1 MYCILPC
8 TWIGWLTSRKR
19 ALYPFALFISI
30 FKNHFFYILNKTS
43 AGFGCCLSINF
54 WMSCCDFS
62 QQKILWV
69 PTCILFV
76 EKIHPIT
83 QLTHQVKVCITAIGK
98 DFSFKMVN
106 MPQQRGLLSSS
117 ASSELQHLL
126 QRGGYSDWLLD
137 HLHQN
142 HLGVLKG
149 CSQDQLQ
156 PHSSRINR
164 DGAVALSKKIPQ
176 KGTLTEGGC
185 TVKPSLKILS
195 YTQRSLQTAPY

>member
-19 ALYPFALFISI
+19 ALYPFAVFISI

-43 AGFGCCLSINF
+43 AGFGFCLSINF
-54 WMSCCDFS
+54 WKSCCDFS

-76 EKIHPIT
+76 ERIHPIT

-106 MPQQRGLLSSS
+106 MPQQQGLLSSS
-117 ASSELQHLL
+117 ASSELVF
-126 QRGGYSDWLLD
+126 SSAASPVAWWLLR
-137 HLHQN
+137 LAPRQPALESPGGIKRRFPGSGPASTPQQQN
-142 HLGVLKG
+142 QQGWG
-149 CSQDQLQ
+149 
-156 PHSSRINR
+156 
-164 DGAVALSKKIPQ
+164 
-176 KGTLTEGGC
+176 
-185 TVKPSLKILS
+185 
-195 YTQRSLQTAPY
+195 RSLFKKNFSERHIDLRWVHC